1 MKYLKNT
8 LYSLII
14 ASFVFVPFVTT
25 TAQNPVNPGN
35 TTPPSGGT
43 SYTPVKI
50 DNPFDCKGVSPC
62 TLMTLITTIL
72 SSIVMPIASVA
83 VVVWIVWAGFQFVL
97 AQGNEKK
104 ITDAKQNLLWSLV
117 GAGILLG
124 AAAISAVVETT
135 VKALMS

>member
-1 MKYLKNT
+1 MKIKNIK
-8 LYSLII
+8 LIGFGI
-14 ASFVFVPFVTT
+14 LMLMPILSF
-25 TAQNPVNPGN
+25 AQGMPPVS
-35 TTPPSGGT
+35 PSGGT